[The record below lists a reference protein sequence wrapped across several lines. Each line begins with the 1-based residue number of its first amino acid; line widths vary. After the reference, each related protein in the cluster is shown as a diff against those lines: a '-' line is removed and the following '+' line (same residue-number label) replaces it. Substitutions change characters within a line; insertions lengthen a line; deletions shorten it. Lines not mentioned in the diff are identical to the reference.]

1 MKQLSFFE
9 KLQVL
14 FSNIT
19 NHPFFLILL
28 LIPLIIL
35 FLRKKHGKKIF
46 VFVYLAVIL
55 FILFT
60 FNDVI
65 FELFDNMMDGLFMTL
80 YFPNFITLF
89 VVVVLCSVI
98 ALVSFLLKN
107 VKLVNRII
115 NITFFAIVQML
126 FVLILTTVKANNIDI
141 YADNALYSNND
152 LLTLMQLLMGSFA
165 LQIVSLL
172 IINGIDRVTSMLDGQ
187 EKGKSI
193 LSRIKKVKIDNNKVG
208 YLNVPTSKKSKKT
221 KLKPF
226 KFDIDKIENVSV
238 KAASEPSI
246 NDVSK
251 PNLEVKSITDFKPID
266 TSVKEDKE
274 VASADV
280 KSITDF
286 KPIISEDVKADTE
299 VTTALSSELK
309 LPKLE
314 DVTSSNDTLEEIKSE
329 DHSISKYTPKTYIP
343 DFDDKKDFEDKPY
356 DNEKP
361 EDKKMSNDDLV
372 VSVNL
377 EGLKKKQR
385 DDNYKSKFIA
395 KVEEKNEN
403 IISNKEDHSDNL
415 DNNIYKSKENPVLSF
430 KPTYDSNKS
439 VYKAKDKKDNTTSD
453 YSAVNPEVN
462 KDLLNKTK
470 KDEKTILPY
479 KSKKN
484 NRISKKKNR
493 VRPTKVIKPT
503 EVIGV
508 SAFKVKPYSITDLNI
523 INIQRTLDT
532 VKKYNLKRINL
543 RRYDESP
550 TIEKL
555 YIYDFEKLIKI
566 INKVKLYRKING

>member
-172 IINGIDRVTSMLDGQ
+172 IINGIDRVTFMLDGQ
-187 EKGKSI
+187 EKSKSI
-193 LSRIKKVKIDNNKVG
+193 FSRIKKVKIDNNKVG

-266 TSVKEDKE
+266 TLVKEDNDE
-274 VASADV
+274 ASADV

-286 KPIISEDVKADTE
+286 KPIISEDVKADTK

-329 DHSISKYTPKTYIP
+329 DHSISKYTLKTYIP
-343 DFDDKKDFEDKPY
+343 DFDDKKEFDY
-356 DNEKP
+356 DNEKT
-361 EDKKMSNDDLV
+361 EDKKMNDDDLV

-385 DDNYKSKFIA
+385 DDNYKSKFIS
-395 KVEEKNEN
+395 KVEEKNED
-403 IISNKEDHSDNL
+403 IISDKKHSDNL

-470 KDEKTILPY
+470 KDEKTILHY

-484 NRISKKKNR
+484 NKISKKKNR

-508 SAFKVKPYSITDLNI
+508 SAFKVKPYSITDLDI